1 QNKFMRIAHTID
13 KSYCWRKNHLHI
25 SHLRPILIEVFI
37 SIVTKAIYTRSIGSP
52 HSLPKQHKQ
61 TLPNNLPNQHQD
73 GTGHRQIKF
82 RKIDQKSYI
91 Q

>member
-1 QNKFMRIAHTID
+1 MRIAHTID

-25 SHLRPILIEVFI
+25 SHLRPIPNEVFI
-37 SIVTKAIYTRSIGSP
+37 SIVTIAKYTRSISSLY
-52 HSLPKQHKQ
+52 SLPKQRKQ
-61 TLPNNLPNQHQD
+61 NLPNNLPNRHQD